1 MYTYTHSMVKALGTS
16 LQQHGYSA
24 EKKTRS
30 SQQVWHFHSSTRRS
44 DDIRN
49 PLQNDP
55 ASSPTHSYRVFFNN
69 SKSSPMV
76 SLGPVD
82 IVMVLPTPA
91 QNSLVSEYHV
101 GELGLAM
108 HGMPLPCMFLAPRV
122 HAFLLI
128 HSFDKT
134 LGGRAF
140 VDVFEMYT
148 ACQGKVF
155 FVIAHRTRVVVG
167 HMYP

>member
-1 MYTYTHSMVKALGTS
+1 
-16 LQQHGYSA
+16 
-24 EKKTRS
+24 
-30 SQQVWHFHSSTRRS
+30 
-44 DDIRN
+44 
-49 PLQNDP
+49 
-55 ASSPTHSYRVFFNN
+55 
-69 SKSSPMV
+69 MV

-101 GELGLAM
+101 GELSLAM

-122 HAFLLI
+122 HVSLI
-128 HSFDKT
+128 ILSFDKS

-140 VDVFEMYT
+140 VDVLEVYT
-148 ACQGKVF
+148 ACQGKAF
-155 FVIAHRTRVVVG
+155 FVIAHRNRVVVG